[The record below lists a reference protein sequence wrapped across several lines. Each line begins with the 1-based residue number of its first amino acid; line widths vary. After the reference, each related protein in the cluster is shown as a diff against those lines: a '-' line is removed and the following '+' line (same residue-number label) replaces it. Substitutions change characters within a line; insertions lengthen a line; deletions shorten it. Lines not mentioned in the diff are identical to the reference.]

1 MRYKKRNAF
10 HGTSLANKALD
21 SNAFVVFFTLW
32 HLDYTQQIRWK
43 WKFLPSLVHEFI
55 TLCKGFLTPSL
66 YSKVFENINFVK
78 SPGCEY
84 HVRCGVIVYQYYFL
98 RPNLGLKLLL
108 RDICI
113 ETTIFQSEAT
123 TWPIY
128 YNLNYELWQKFLFQG
143 NFICIDFLRKRLY
156 SNLEAH
162 QSAILHLP
170 IMKKIKS
177 NYSIN

>member
-21 SNAFVVFFTLW
+21 SNAFVVCFTLW

-78 SPGCEY
+78 SPGSEY
-84 HVRCGVIVYQYYFL
+84 HVWCDCVPVLFL
-98 RPNLGLKLLL
+98 TTKLGLETFASG
-108 RDICI
+108 ICI

-128 YNLNYELWQKFLFQG
+128 YNLNYELWRKFLFQG
-143 NFICIDFLRKRLY
+143 NFICIDFLRKGLY

-162 QSAILHLP
+162 QSVILHLP